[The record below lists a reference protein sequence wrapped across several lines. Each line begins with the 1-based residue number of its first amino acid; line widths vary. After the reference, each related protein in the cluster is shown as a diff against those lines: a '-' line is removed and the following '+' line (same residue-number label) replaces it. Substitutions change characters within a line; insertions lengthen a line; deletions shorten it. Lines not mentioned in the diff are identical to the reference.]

1 MSKEAE
7 RGNFINCLRLCGDMK
22 KNGVKPSLM
31 LYNDLLKAGA
41 HEGLFLEVEGI
52 LDDMRANG
60 IEPDRQSYHHLLY
73 VRVFAITAHN

>member
-7 RGNFINCLRLCGDMK
+7 QGKFINCLGLCRDMK
-22 KNGVKPSLM
+22 KNGVKPNLM
-31 LYNDLLKAGA
+31 LYNDVLKAGA
-41 HEGLFLEVEGI
+41 HHGLYLEVEGI

-73 VRVFAITAHN
+73 VRVFP